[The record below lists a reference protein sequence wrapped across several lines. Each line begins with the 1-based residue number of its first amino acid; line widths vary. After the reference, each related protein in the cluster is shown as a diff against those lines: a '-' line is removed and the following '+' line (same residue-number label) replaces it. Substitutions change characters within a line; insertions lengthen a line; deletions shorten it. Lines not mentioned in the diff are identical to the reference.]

1 MNNER
6 NDRII
11 SSTTS
16 KKDTNEMPKYKASA
30 PPKEFRNSAQSI
42 SGDSTMFSLFIVA
55 KYTLTCNER
64 YTKINFL
71 SLSNFSF

>member
-30 PPKEFRNSAQSI
+30 PPKEFRNSDQWI
-42 SGDSTMFSLFIVA
+42 SGDSRMFSIFIVA
-55 KYTLTCNER
+55 KYTLTCNEK
-64 YTKINFL
+64 YINI
-71 SLSNFSF
+71 SF